1 MTGPE
6 AIILIIVGAWLTIAA
21 IVIAYPLFTGRI
33 RVGLDPVS
41 RENDPQAFWNAY
53 IFSTILFV
61 GVSIVAGFFMR
72 AMLHWKP

>member
-6 AIILIIVGAWLTIAA
+6 IVILIIIGAWLIIAA
-21 IVIAYPLFTGRI
+21 IVIGYPLITGRI

-53 IFSTILFV
+53 IFSTILFL
-61 GVSIVAGFFMR
+61 SISIAVGFFMR
-72 AMLHWKP
+72 AILHWKP

>member
-61 GVSIVAGFFMR
+61 AASIVVGFFMR